1 MIYEK
6 YGENLLSAVKVM
18 DQEELAQLSDE
29 IRERLLETVSK
40 NGGHLASNLG
50 AVELTLAIHRVF
62 DSPKD
67 KIIWDVGHQT
77 YVHKM
82 LTGRWD
88 AMDSLRQMDGI
99 SGFPKRGESEHDAY
113 DSGHSGTSISA
124 ALGYA
129 KARDLNGDNYSCVA
143 VIGDGA
149 MTGGVAFEALSSAG
163 SSKTQLIV
171 ILNENSMSI
180 GQNVGGIARYLGNLR
195 TSKKYIS
202 LKENVKKTFSN
213 MPGVYS
219 RLEKFRDRIKKTV
232 VPDTIFDDLGFK
244 YYGPIDGHNIQEM
257 CAAFEAAKLQKKPV
271 IVHVNTIKGKGF
283 EPAEQNPTKYHGI
296 GSFDLASADAS
307 DQEPGN
313 SWSDAFG
320 EKLLELAQKDDKVIA
335 ITAAML
341 SATGLNAMNS
351 AFPNRVFDAAIAEQ
365 NAVSFAAGL
374 ALGGMK
380 PVVAIYS
387 TFLQRAYDQIV
398 TEVCLQKLPVI
409 FAIDRAGVTGQDGE
423 THQGVFDISYMR
435 SMPNMTVLSPSN
447 RHELSECMEY
457 AKSLGSPCAIR
468 YPRGK
473 ADDFCE
479 DMNADEP
486 IIKPVYVRKGWN
498 VLFITSGSM
507 VKTAVGAAELLEK
520 KGLNP
525 AVINFRVL
533 KPLPEKMI
541 KDLAQQYN
549 SIITLEDGCTMG
561 GFGEEIAS
569 ICAKGY
575 RPPRVLN
582 LGWPDKFIEH
592 GTQQQ
597 LAKRYGLDAEGV
609 ARRTEEFI

>member
-1 MIYEK
+1 MIHEK
-6 YGENLLSAVKVM
+6 YGEDLLSAVKIM
-18 DQEELAQLSDE
+18 DPEELAELSEE
-29 IRERLLETVSK
+29 IRERILETVSK

-82 LTGRWD
+82 LTGRWEE
-88 AMDSLRQMDGI
+88 MDSLRQLDGI
-99 SGFPKRGESEHDAY
+99 SGFPKRGESIHDAY

-129 KARDLNGDNYSCVA
+129 KARDLNGDAYSCVA

-163 SSKTQLIV
+163 SSKTPLIV

-180 GQNVGGIARYLGNLR
+180 GKNVGGIAKYLGNLR
-195 TSKKYIS
+195 TSKKYIN
-202 LKENVKKTFSN
+202 LKENVKRTFSN
-213 MPGVYS
+213 MPAVYS
-219 RLEKFRDRIKKTV
+219 GLEKFRDSLRKTV
-232 VPDTIFDDLGFK
+232 VPETIFDDLGFK

-257 CAAFEAAKLQKKPV
+257 CAAFEVAKIQTKPV
-271 IVHVNTIKGKGF
+271 LVHVITKKGKGF
-283 EPAEQNPTKYHGI
+283 EPAETNPTKYHGI
-296 GSFDLASADAS
+296 GPFDISSADRA
-307 DQEPGN
+307 DAETGN
-313 SWSDAFG
+313 SWSDVFG
-320 EKLLELAQKDDKVIA
+320 AKLLEMASKDEKIVA

-341 SATGLNAMNS
+341 NATGLSCMNS
-351 AFPNRVFDAAIAEQ
+351 IFPDRVFDAAIAEQ

-374 ALGGMK
+374 SLGGMK

-398 TEVCLQKLPVI
+398 TEVCLQNLPVV

-423 THQGVFDISYMR
+423 THQGVFDISYLR
-435 SMPNMTVLSPSN
+435 SMPNMTILSPSN
-447 RHELSECMEY
+447 KAELEESMEY
-457 AKSLGSPCAIR
+457 ALSLGTPCAIR

-473 ADDFCE
+473 AE
-479 DMNADEP
+479 EIEYPGQNTVP
-486 IIKPVYVRKGWN
+486 LTKPVYVRKGWN
-498 VLFITSGSM
+498 ILFITSGSM
-507 VKTAVGAAELLEK
+507 VKTAVEAAEIMEK
-520 KGLNP
+520 KGFNP
-525 AVINFRVL
+525 AVINFRTL
-533 KPLPEKMI
+533 KPFSEKLI
-541 KDLAQQYN
+541 SDLAQQYN
-549 SIITLEDGCTMG
+549 SIITLEDGCVMG
-561 GFGEEIAS
+561 GFGQEIAS
-569 ICAKGY
+569 ICSKAY

-592 GTQQQ
+592 GTIRQ
-597 LAKRYGLDAEGV
+597 LAKRYGLDGAGV